1 MHGDVCV
8 SITEANPP
16 LACRLRHAIYHE
28 YTLAHRPLPHTLS
41 WPSSRAA
48 SDTVY
53 PTLLRA
59 TRSGC
64 DPAVVRKVVGVRNA
78 LDRRIEA
85 AVFDQNAT
93 VTDATRKAIRH
104 IRTGRYDQ
112 LRLLAL
118 NGMDDNG
125 TSADPL
131 RSLAKLEAQVAVAYV
146 VRAFQMLGVVIGVA
160 TPHQYPA
167 ASTWILKFQKVVVDA
182 IELGTPIKTIS
193 NWVGSVW
200 HRVSRDCRL
209 YSVGE
214 SAFNAAVFDM
224 QFLEQLT
231 DERRDLES
239 AMQERRAEVAV
250 DKKLAG
256 KQLAGRPSPFKPPI
270 VKQQQKGKGKKR
282 KRGLKPPKGKQDDAD
297 DDDDDDDAPEHGAGV
312 DVDQPK
318 VPNPHANKELKS
330 AKDKQVVWDAF
341 NAAHPRVQ
349 GAKPHC
355 WDWWHPQGCAKGA
368 GCKFEHA

>member
-1 MHGDVCV
+1 M
-8 SITEANPP
+8 
-16 LACRLRHAIYHE
+16 
-28 YTLAHRPLPHTLS
+28 
-41 WPSSRAA
+41 
-48 SDTVY
+48 
-53 PTLLRA
+53 
-59 TRSGC
+59 
-64 DPAVVRKVVGVRNA
+64 RKVVGVRNA

-131 RSLAKLEAQVAVAYV
+131 RSLAKLEPHAAVAYV

-167 ASTWILKFQKVVVDA
+167 ASTWILKFQKVVVEA
-182 IELGTPIKTIS
+182 IELGTLMKTIS
-193 NWVGSVW
+193 KWVGSVW

-256 KQLAGRPSPFKPPI
+256 KQPAGTGRPGPKTTPP
-270 VKQQQKGKGKKR
+270 KKGEKRKRDKKGKG
-282 KRGLKPPKGKQDDAD
+282 LKGKPDPADAD
-297 DDDDDDDAPEHGAGV
+297 DDEEDEDGETHGAGV
-312 DVDQPK
+312 DATLPNEL
-318 VPNPHANKELKS
+318 NPHANKQLKS
-330 AKDKQVVWDAF
+330 AKDKQQAWDVF
-341 NAAHPRVQ
+341 NTAHPKVN
-349 GAKPHC
+349 GEKPHC
-355 WDWWHPQGCAKGA
+355 WDWWHSQGCNKGSS
-368 GCKFEHA
+368 CKFKHA